1 MSDITRFS
9 GGLGRYRLSRI
20 NKKNRRKW
28 RHLPD
33 EYFRPFPPSPMKR
46 PGTRP
51 NTITVTENKADNA
64 EHGSGQVAV
73 VDVDHDTGT
82 QVSVN

>member
-20 NKKNRRKW
+20 NKRRRQKW

-33 EYFRPFPPSPMKR
+33 EYFGPFPLLPMKR

-51 NTITVTENKADNA
+51 TTISVTNNKADNA
-64 EHGSGQVAV
+64 GNESGQVA
-73 VDVDHDTGT
+73 DVEHDTGS

>member
-1 MSDITRFS
+1 
-9 GGLGRYRLSRI
+9 
-20 NKKNRRKW
+20 
-28 RHLPD
+28 
-33 EYFRPFPPSPMKR
+33 MKR

-73 VDVDHDTGT
+73 VDADHDTGT